1 MPSYNELWYAA
12 RTTKIV
18 YMPRKLL
25 ETFGETRVTYN
36 VVSSMEDDDSHVR
49 LRTGLVKSARPL
61 VLTPHYFRQQMLEN
75 FGDAAQE
82 FLDFVMSRQDS
93 MRIIQYGL
101 CFMKQEYS
109 EEVVGGS
116 VADVAD
122 QLARA
127 AQDDMNDV
135 RGVLIGP
142 DRYWEVSLMT
152 FINALVKQS
161 APGNARDMARDGMF
175 GLDRGV
181 PAGVRM
187 EIDIDFDRCD
197 TLSKADDLG
206 RKLRDYG
213 LFEQYEDRFY
223 ALYTQV
229 RKS

>member
-1 MPSYNELWYAA
+1 MPSYNEIWYAA
-12 RTTKIV
+12 RTTQIV

-36 VVSSMEDDDSHVR
+36 VVSSMEDDDGHVR

-75 FGDAAQE
+75 FGDEAQSY
-82 FLDFVMSRQDS
+82 FDHILSRQDNL
-93 MRIIQYGL
+93 RILQYGL

-109 EEVVGGS
+109 EEVVGGT

-122 QLARA
+122 QLA
-127 AQDDMNDV
+127 
-135 RGVLIGP
+135 
-142 DRYWEVSLMT
+142 RYWEVSLMT

-161 APGNARDMARDGMF
+161 APGNARDMARDGLL
-175 GLDRGV
+175 GLDHGV
-181 PAGVRM
+181 PVAVRM
-187 EIDIDFDRCD
+187 EIDADFDNCD
-197 TLSKADDLG
+197 TLSKAEDLG

-223 ALYTQV
+223 GLYMQLK
-229 RKS
+229 RS

>member
-1 MPSYNELWYAA
+1 MPSHNELWYAA
-12 RTTKIV
+12 RTTQIV

-25 ETFGETRVTYN
+25 ETFGETRVTYT
-36 VVSSMEDDDSHVR
+36 VVSSLEDDEGHVR
-49 LRTGLVKSARPL
+49 LRRGLVKSARPL
-61 VLTPHYFRQQMLEN
+61 VVTPHYLRQRMLEN

-82 FLDFVMSRQDS
+82 FLDYVMSRQDS
-93 MRIIQYGL
+93 LRIIQYGL

-116 VADVAD
+116 VEEVAD

-127 AQDDMNDV
+127 AQDDMNNV
-135 RGVLIGP
+135 QGVLIGP
-142 DRYWEVSLMT
+142 DKLWEISLMT

-161 APGNARDMARDGMF
+161 VPGNARDMARDGML
-175 GLDRGV
+175 GLDRGI

-187 EIDIDFDRCD
+187 EIDMDFENCN
-197 TLSKADDLG
+197 TLAKADDLG

-223 ALYTQV
+223 SLYMHLK
-229 RKS
+229 RS

>member
-1 MPSYNELWYAA
+1 MPSYNEIWYAA
-12 RTTKIV
+12 RTTQIV

-36 VVSSMEDDDSHVR
+36 VVSSMDDDDGHVR

-75 FGDAAQE
+75 FGDEAQSY
-82 FLDFVMSRQDS
+82 FDHILSRQDNL
-93 MRIIQYGL
+93 RILQYGL

-109 EEVVGGS
+109 EEVVGGT
-116 VADVAD
+116 VEDVAD

-127 AQDDMNDV
+127 AQDDLNDV
-135 RGVLIGP
+135 RGVMIGL

-161 APGNARDMARDGMF
+161 VPGNARDMARDGLL
-175 GLDRGV
+175 GLDHGIPV
-181 PAGVRM
+181 AVRM
-187 EIDIDFDRCD
+187 EIDADFDNCD
-197 TLSKADDLG
+197 TLSKAEDLG

-223 ALYTQV
+223 SLYMQL
-229 RKS
+229 KGK

>member
-1 MPSYNELWYAA
+1 MPSYNEIWYAA
-12 RTTKIV
+12 RTTQIV

-36 VVSSMEDDDSHVR
+36 VVSSMEDDDGHVR

-61 VLTPHYFRQQMLEN
+61 VLTPHYFRL
-75 FGDAAQE
+75 
-82 FLDFVMSRQDS
+82 
-93 MRIIQYGL
+93 RILQYGL

-109 EEVVGGS
+109 EEVVGGT

-122 QLARA
+122 QLARV

-135 RGVLIGP
+135 RGVIIGL
-142 DRYWEVSLMT
+142 DRYWEVSLIT

-161 APGNARDMARDGMF
+161 APGNARDMARDGLL
-175 GLDRGV
+175 GLDHGV
-181 PAGVRM
+181 PVAVRM
-187 EIDIDFDRCD
+187 EIDTDFDNCD
-197 TLSKADDLG
+197 TLSKAEDLG

-223 ALYTQV
+223 GLYMQLK
-229 RKS
+229 RS

>member
-1 MPSYNELWYAA
+1 MPSYNEIWYAA
-12 RTTKIV
+12 RTTQIV

-36 VVSSMEDDDSHVR
+36 VVSSMQDDDSHVR

-75 FGDAAQE
+75 FGDEAQSY
-82 FLDFVMSRQDS
+82 FDHILSRQDNL
-93 MRIIQYGL
+93 RILQYGL

-109 EEVVGGS
+109 EEVVGGT
-116 VADVAD
+116 VEDVAD

-127 AQDDMNDV
+127 AQDD
-135 RGVLIGP
+135 LK
-142 DRYWEVSLMT
+142 EVSLMT

-161 APGNARDMARDGMF
+161 VPGNARDMARDGLL
-175 GLDRGV
+175 GLDRGIPV
-181 PAGVRM
+181 AVRM
-187 EIDIDFDRCD
+187 EIDADFDNCN
-197 TLSKADDLG
+197 TLSKAEDLG

-223 ALYTQV
+223 ALYMQL
-229 RKS
+229 KGK

>member
-1 MPSYNELWYAA
+1 MPSYNEIWYAA
-12 RTTKIV
+12 RTTQIV

-36 VVSSMEDDDSHVR
+36 VVSSMEDDDGHVR

-75 FGDAAQE
+75 FGDEAQSY
-82 FLDFVMSRQDS
+82 FDHILSRQDNL
-93 MRIIQYGL
+93 RILQYGL

-109 EEVVGGS
+109 EEVVGGT

-122 QLARA
+122 QLART

-135 RGVLIGP
+135 RGVI
-142 DRYWEVSLMT
+142 
-152 FINALVKQS
+152 I
-161 APGNARDMARDGMF
+161 
-175 GLDRGV
+175 GLDHGV
-181 PAGVRM
+181 PVAVRM
-187 EIDIDFDRCD
+187 EIDTDFDNCD
-197 TLSKADDLG
+197 TLSKAEDLG

-223 ALYTQV
+223 GLYMQLK
-229 RKS
+229 RS

>member
-1 MPSYNELWYAA
+1 MPSYNEIWYAA
-12 RTTKIV
+12 RTTQIV

-36 VVSSMEDDDSHVR
+36 VVSSMEDDDGHVR

-75 FGDAAQE
+75 FGDEAQSY
-82 FLDFVMSRQDS
+82 FDHILSRQDNLR
-93 MRIIQYGL
+93 M
-101 CFMKQEYS
+101 
-109 EEVVGGS
+109 

-135 RGVLIGP
+135 RGVIIGL

-161 APGNARDMARDGMF
+161 APGNARDMARDGLL
-175 GLDRGV
+175 GLDHGV
-181 PAGVRM
+181 PVAVRM
-187 EIDIDFDRCD
+187 EIDADFDNCD
-197 TLSKADDLG
+197 TLSKAEDLG

-223 ALYTQV
+223 GLYMQLK
-229 RKS
+229 RS